1 MVNPA
6 TGVAENSFP
15 TATQDGVASAVSR
28 LDAGFREWRDRSI
41 ADRTA
46 VLSGVADLYVEQ
58 APELAAIITREM
70 GKTTAEALGDHEE
83 LFGPV
88 AVVHRVSGID
98 EAVEM
103 ANSSPFGLGGAVFH
117 TDPAVALQ
125 IADRLDMGMVWIN
138 TAEGGGPELPF
149 GGTKRSGVGRELGP
163 YGIDEFVNKKLIHIP
178 VEPS

>member
-41 ADRTA
+41 ADRNA

-117 TDPAVALQ
+117 TDPRRRFRSPTGSTWGWSGSTPQRAA
-125 IADRLDMGMVWIN
+125 APSCRS
-138 TAEGGGPELPF
+138 EE
-149 GGTKRSGVGRELGP
+149 RSGPGSVASSAHRA
-163 YGIDEFVNKKLIHIP
+163 
-178 VEPS
+178 SMSS